1 MKSIF
6 NLLIVLSLVL
16 SSTSGFAQIKNT
28 KTETVKIFGNCDM
41 CKTSI
46 EKSGNLKNV
55 AIVSWNKDSK
65 MAEITFDSK
74 KTNRNEILKR
84 IALAGYDSDEYLAPD
99 SAYAQL
105 AECCKY
111 ERLKKE
117 PAIAMD
123 HTKMEMIMPSAEKD
137 TDMNMPSSENQMD
150 MAMSEMK
157 ETNPLEALFTSY
169 FAVKDALVKTN
180 PTVAATKSLELLTTL
195 KELKIESL
203 KAEEQTAVT
212 KALPSLM
219 EAAKN
224 ISATKDIA
232 KQRETF
238 KTLSKNMHELI
249 PFYKAN
255 ETLYYQYCPMQDANW
270 LSKEKIVKNPY
281 YGSQMLSCGSVV
293 ETIKSKN

>member
-41 CKTSI
+41 CKSSI
-46 EKSGNLKNV
+46 EKAGNLKKV
-55 AIVSWNKDSK
+55 AKVTWNQDSK

-123 HTKMEMIMPSAEKD
+123 HTKMEMTMPSAEKD
-137 TDMNMPSSENQMD
+137 ADMNMPSSENQTD
-150 MAMSEMK
+150 MVMSEMK
-157 ETNPLEALFTSY
+157 GTNPLDALFISY

-180 PTVAATKSLELLTTL
+180 PTTAAAKSSEFLTAL
-195 KELKIESL
+195 KALKIESL